1 MNTIRVMSG
10 SKRVMAFDIGIK
22 NLAYCIFEYSA
33 LDPSSNKIIS
43 WENINL
49 FDQDGEVAAAAAAAV
64 PTCTKCKSKAKYVV
78 YPVPGETLAVGA
90 AAPAQPQHFC
100 ARHTTRKPLADENG
114 SPYSTLPPL
123 ARIKEIVC
131 AAVAAAEQPR
141 KSAKRDDWIVALRP
155 LAALPV
161 PRPVKTKP
169 VTKNGLDNIHDAIRS
184 FTAERIGVIATCD
197 DILLENQPVFKN
209 PTMKSV
215 QILLYAT
222 LRDMIIAEGADPAE
236 MHLVHA
242 GKKVR
247 GAAAGDAGYAAR
259 KEGSETRTAAWL
271 SGRGATANEW
281 AAHFKAAK
289 KKSDLADALCMCL
302 DFSEPV

>member
-1 MNTIRVMSG
+1 MNTIRGMTSQ
-10 SKRVMAFDIGIK
+10 RVMAFDIGIK
-22 NLAYCIFEYSA
+22 NLAYCIMEYSQ
-33 LDPSSNKIIS
+33 DTSGTIIS

-64 PTCTKCKSKAKYVV
+64 LGCAKCKVKAKYTVSIL
-78 YPVPGETLAVGA
+78 PEQTLIVSPDPAVQK
-90 AAPAQPQHFC
+90 PIQKNYC
-100 ARHTTRKPLADENG
+100 ARHAPYKPIADENG
-114 SPYSTLPPL
+114 SPYSTAPPL
-123 ARIKEIVC
+123 ARIKEL
-131 AAVAAAEQPR
+131 VAASVPAEKQPR
-141 KSAKRDDWIVALRP
+141 KSAKREDWLAVLSTVA
-155 LAALPV
+155 AIPV
-161 PRPVKTKP
+161 PRAPKAKP
-169 VTKNGLDNIHDAIRS
+169 VTKNGLDHIHDAIRT
-184 FTAERIGVIATCD
+184 FIAERIGHIATCG

-222 LRDMIIAEGADPAE
+222 LRDMIIAEGGDAAE

-242 GKKVR
+242 GKKVK

-259 KEGSETRTAAWL
+259 KEGSETRTTAWL
-271 SGRGATANEW
+271 TSRGATANEW

-302 DFSEPV
+302 DFSDSS

>member
-1 MNTIRVMSG
+1 MSL

-33 LDPSSNKIIS
+33 TDPSSNKIIS

-49 FDQDGEVAAAAAAAV
+49 FDQDGEVAAAAAAAT
-64 PTCTKCKSKAKYVV
+64 PTCTKGKSKAKYVV
-78 YPVPGETLAVGA
+78 YPVPGETLAVAGA
-90 AAPAQPQHFC
+90 APPQPLHFC

-123 ARIKEIVC
+123 TRIKEIVC
-131 AAVAAAEQPR
+131 SAVDAAAQPR
-141 KSAKRDDWIVALRP
+141 KSAKRDDWIDALKP

-161 PRPVKTKP
+161 PRAAKAKP
-169 VTKNGLDNIHDAIRS
+169 ATKNGLDNIHDAIRM
-184 FTAERIGVIATCD
+184 FTSERIGVIATCD

-222 LRDMIIAEGADPAE
+222 LRDMIFAEGADPAE

-259 KEGSETRTAAWL
+259 KEGSEVRTAAWL
-271 SGRGATANEW
+271 NACGATANEW
-281 AAHFKAAK
+281 ATHFKAAK

-302 DFSEPV
+302 DFSESV

>member
-1 MNTIRVMSG
+1 MSQ

-33 LDPSSNKIIS
+33 ADPSSNKIIS

-49 FDQDGEVAAAAAAAV
+49 FDQDGEVAAAAAAAT

-78 YPVPGETLAVGA
+78 YPVPGETLAVAGA
-90 AAPAQPQHFC
+90 APPQPLHFC

-131 AAVAAAEQPR
+131 GAVAAGAQPR
-141 KSAKRDDWIVALRP
+141 KSAKREDWIVALRP

-161 PRPVKTKP
+161 QRPPKAKA

-184 FTAERIGVIATCD
+184 FTAERIGLIATCD

-222 LRDMIIAEGADPAE
+222 LRDMIFAEGADPAE

-271 SGRGATANEW
+271 SACGAAANEW

-302 DFSEPV
+302 DFSESA